1 MATKAEEAKQH
12 FFKGNKGWAEEYA
25 AMQAGLTMDANDPMW
40 WFIFQQVAP
49 KGDGTAE
56 NVQLREFKLA
66 VDKLAEIKNGLKGD
80 VGKEVSRA
88 LREITTIKKNLEA
101 QINSQ
106 IDTEKDGARAVITLT
121 QKYEKMDKEAELL
134 QKSIDAAVKIYGLKP
149 PENHLSRYLVENI
162 SNRRLLLFLGA
173 IPFSIIAL
181 GIVEWLVIT
190 YA

>member
-25 AMQAGLTMDANDPMW
+25 EMQRGLQMDENDPMW

-56 NVQLREFKLA
+56 NVQLHEFREA
-66 VDKLAEIKNGLKGD
+66 VGKLAEIKNGLKGD

-88 LREITTIKKNLEA
+88 LREITMIKKNLEA
-101 QINSQ
+101 QINIQ
-106 IDTEKDGARAVITLT
+106 IDTEKDGERAVNTLT

-134 QKSIDAAVKIYGLKP
+134 QQSIDAAVKIYGLKP
-149 PENHLSRYLVENI
+149 PEDHLSRYLVEHI

>member
-1 MATKAEEAKQH
+1 MATQAEQAKLH
-12 FFKGNKGWAEEYA
+12 FFKDNKGWAEEYSE
-25 AMQAGLTMDANDPMW
+25 MQRGLQMDENDPMW

-49 KGDGTAE
+49 NGNGTAE
-56 NVQLREFKLA
+56 NVQLHEFKRA

-80 VGKEVSRA
+80 VGEEVSKA
-88 LREITTIKKNLEA
+88 VVGITTIKKDLEA
-101 QINSQ
+101 VINRQ
-106 IDTEKDGARAVITLT
+106 MATDRDGERAVITLT

-134 QKSIDAAVKIYGLKP
+134 QKSIDAAIKIYGLKP

-173 IPFSIIAL
+173 IPVGMIAL
-181 GIVEWLVIT
+181 GLIEWLVIT